1 MMFISLLK
9 YTIII
14 KNNNFKLLNYIFFS
28 LILSLFTISTVKA
41 DTGEDIAF
49 ILGIGFLVVLIYT
62 LPAVGI
68 TYFLQGES
76 KSEL

>member
-9 YTIII
+9 YTIIM

-49 ILGIGFLVVLIYT
+49 ILGIGFLVGLIYI

-68 TYFLQGES
+68 SYYLQES